1 MTYELDL
8 DLLRKKLSRARL
20 QREEPKYLIK
30 QPEGEL
36 TESLSY
42 LVENVLKPLFAGR
55 NIHSA
60 DLDFNAFDQ
69 GDITDLL
76 DYYMEHYH
84 DGTSDWQRLNTV
96 YNSCKYAK
104 PLTSTVAFI

>member
-1 MTYELDL
+1 MTYKLDL
-8 DLLRKKLSRARL
+8 DLLRKKLSRAHL
-20 QREEPKYLIK
+20 QKEKPKYLIK

-42 LVENVLKPLFAGR
+42 LVENVLKPLFNGQ

-76 DYYMEHYH
+76 DYYMEYYY
-84 DGTSDWQRLNTV
+84 DGTTDWQRLGTL
-96 YNSCKYAK
+96 YNLCKSAN
-104 PLTSTVAFI
+104 PLTNTVAFI

>member
-8 DLLRKKLSRARL
+8 NLLRKKLSRARL
-20 QREEPKYLIK
+20 QREEPRYLIK
-30 QPEGEL
+30 EPEGEL

-55 NIHSA
+55 KIHSA

-76 DYYMEHYH
+76 DYYMEYYY
-84 DGTSDWQRLNTV
+84 DETSDWQRLGNV
-96 YNSCKYAK
+96 YDLCKNAK

>member
-1 MTYELDL
+1 MTYEIDL

-42 LVENVLKPLFAGR
+42 LVENVMKPLFNGER
-55 NIHSA
+55 VHSA
-60 DLDFNAFDQ
+60 DLDFNAFD
-69 GDITDLL
+69 GEDITELY
-76 DYYMEHYH
+76 DYYMEHYY
-84 DGTSDWQRLNTV
+84 DGTSDWQRLSAV
-96 YNSCKYAK
+96 YNICKSAI
-104 PLTSTVAFI
+104 PLTSGVSFV

>member
-8 DLLRKKLSRARL
+8 NLLRKKLSRARL
-20 QREEPKYLIK
+20 QREEPRYLIK
-30 QPEGEL
+30 EPEGEL

-55 NIHSA
+55 KIHSA

-76 DYYMEHYH
+76 DYYMQSRSQAPLHSYRRH
-84 DGTSDWQRLNTV
+84 VCLIISLN
-96 YNSCKYAK
+96 
-104 PLTSTVAFI
+104 LRAF

>member
-8 DLLRKKLSRARL
+8 NLLRKKLSRARL
-20 QREEPKYLIK
+20 QREEPRYLIK
-30 QPEGEL
+30 EPEGEL

-55 NIHSA
+55 KIHSA

-76 DYYMEHYH
+76 DYYMEHYY
-84 DGTSDWQRLNTV
+84 DETSDWQLLSTI
-96 YNSCKYAK
+96 YHFCKKAV
-104 PLTSTVAFI
+104 PLTSAVSFI